1 MAATLGESN
10 ASQDNGGSAQMCNT
24 NIPQTGGVMSC
35 TTADEPDAAVQ
46 QPEHNDNLRGLF
58 KYAQTEFNK
67 ERKILIKNVPTE
79 TSTQDIE
86 EFLKDFEVKETIYC
100 CQSQQAEVVLQHGE
114 EAEAVVG
121 ALDNGELL
129 GVEVSVCLCPSD
141 RLLGVAHLPQ
151 DYTDEQFTH
160 LVSTHGK
167 ILKAFLMR
175 SQLSGNSKSYG
186 FVEYE
191 ESAERTRDIMAEL
204 DWCEVAG
211 RKLHVDLMEENL
223 QTWSKLQSRCLLIDN
238 LPWDFV
244 DVSKMREIFSCV
256 TSPVYCQIAVK
267 EGKSLGFG
275 IIEFREEGEAEAT
288 WIKLQG
294 HVLKDAPIS
303 LSFCLPGRPAV
314 VIYNRIM
321 WKMDKKFEPSSKSS
335 LLPDPLFVSPALL
348 SSPLV
353 KGLTNQFPQLIPTFM
368 KSLHQLHQTYINSV
382 MSRNTKPGLL
392 GPAPYPPMS
401 PIMNPNMQLG
411 LIILI
416 ALRMQAQQPHQFTG
430 PLARQLNLLGQ
441 QTDSQNN
448 SVGSKPSLLG
458 DPMTA
463 RANMLLQ
470 SLWVQ
475 LRPPLA
481 STTQDQTMPKPLMS
495 IQTDMTS
502 TSDPKDVQFFQKH
515 LQNVKNLNLNL
526 LMSLGQVMFSMN
538 SKQSEGA
545 DQPALTA
552 PGASQPSNKGKEGL
566 LPNPNPVASSS
577 GRNGPMGKSLL
588 GNGAD
593 GNSFTQTLPSA
604 LASGLLK
611 TSSHEAG
618 AKASLLG
625 EPPSRVQGIG
635 LKDYG
640 NMLGTRLSKSVFS
653 QPKGFGGDAGFW
665 SGNGVNF
672 DDSGYV
678 EPTEYGQ
685 QKQYSEHYLHQPL
698 SAGYQSNGSNA
709 SNGSSLVNAFANY
722 QAATGAQ
729 SSDPTSMSYT
739 GGGGLLPTPAGT
751 SSAYSP
757 PAPLVHHI
765 KVPSTPIGQK
775 RSYSSLL
782 PKPEPSPE
790 GEYIIGQHSQGI
802 GGHYADSYRKRQKL
816 DQRY

>member
-10 ASQDNGGSAQMCNT
+10 ASQDNGGTAEMCNT
-24 NIPQTGGVMSC
+24 NIPQTDDILTD
-35 TTADEPDAAVQ
+35 TTANEPDAAA
-46 QPEHNDNLRGLF
+46 HNDNLQGQGF
-58 KYAQTEFNK
+58 KSAQAEFNK
-67 ERKILIKNVPTE
+67 ERKVLIKNVPTG
-79 TSTQDIE
+79 TCTQDIE
-86 EFLKDFEVKETIYC
+86 EFLKDFEVKETTYC
-100 CQSQQAEVVLQHGE
+100 CQSQQAVVVLLHGE
-114 EAEAVVG
+114 EAEAVVS
-121 ALDNGELL
+121 ALDNCELL
-129 GVEVSVCLCPSD
+129 GSEVSVCLCPSD

-151 DYTDEQFTH
+151 DYTDQQFTQ
-160 LVSTHGK
+160 LVSSHGK

-175 SQLSGNSKSYG
+175 NQQSGKSKSYG
-186 FVEYE
+186 FVEFE
-191 ESAERTRDIMAEL
+191 ESEERTRDIMAEL
-204 DWCEVAG
+204 DWSELG
-211 RKLHVDLMEENL
+211 DRKLHVDFIEENL

-244 DVSKMREIFSCV
+244 DVSKMREMFSCV

-267 EGKSLGFG
+267 DGKSLGFG
-275 IIEFREEGEAEAT
+275 IIEFREDGEAEAT

-294 HVLKDAPIS
+294 HLLKDTPLS

-321 WKMDKKFEPSSKSS
+321 WKMDKKFEPSNKSS

-382 MSRNTKPGLL
+382 MSRNAKPGLL

-416 ALRMQAQQPHQFTG
+416 ALRMQAQQPQQFTG

-441 QTDSQNN
+441 QTDTQNN

-458 DPMTA
+458 DPMIA

-470 SLWVQ
+470 SLLVQ
-475 LRPPLA
+475 LRPPHA
-481 STTQDQTMPKPLMS
+481 STTQNPTMPKPHMP
-495 IQTDMTS
+495 IQTDFTS
-502 TSDPKDVQFFQKH
+502 TADPKDAQFFQNN

-538 SKQSEGA
+538 SKQSEGI
-545 DQPALTA
+545 DQPVLTA
-552 PGASQPSNKGKEGL
+552 QPSNKGKEGL

-577 GRNGPMGKSLL
+577 MRNGPLGKSMM
-588 GNGAD
+588 GNTSD
-593 GNSFTQTLPSA
+593 GNSIAQTLPSA
-604 LASGLLK
+604 LAPALLK
-611 TSSHEAG
+611 TSSHEPG
-618 AKASLLG
+618 AKSSLLG
-625 EPPSRVQGIG
+625 EPPSGLQGLG
-635 LKDYG
+635 LKDFG
-640 NMLGTRLSKSVFS
+640 NILGTHLSKSVFS
-653 QPKGFGGDAGFW
+653 HPKGVGGDAGFW

-685 QKQYSEHYLHQPL
+685 QKQFSEHYLQPL
-698 SAGYQSNGSNA
+698 SSGSQNSSSNG
-709 SNGSSLVNAFANY
+709 SNGSSLVHALANY
-722 QAATGAQ
+722 QAATSAQ

-739 GGGGLLPTPAGT
+739 GSGGLLPTPAGT
-751 SSAYSP
+751 SSAYTPSP
-757 PAPLVHHI
+757 PVHHI